1 MSSFDDFIWQNYGAY
16 LDFDGYAGP
25 QCVDLYRYYLRDV
38 LGVPQTPPVTG
49 ANQIFD
55 NAPAATFL
63 KIVNTPNGVPIKGD
77 IMIWNTNA
85 GGGYGHVGVVRTA
98 DVNKF
103 TSLDQNWP
111 VGGRCQ
117 KVLHNYNNVRGWLRR
132 K

>member
-1 MSSFDDFIWQNYGAY
+1 MSFDDFIWQNYGAY

-38 LGVPQTPPVTG
+38 LSVPQTPPVKG

-85 GGGYGHVGVVRTA
+85 GGGYGHVGIVRTA
-98 DVNKF
+98 NVNSF
-103 TSLDQNWP
+103 TSFDQNWP
-111 VGGRCQ
+111 TGSVCK
-117 KVLHNYNNVRGWLRR
+117 KVLHNYNNVRGWLRKR
-132 K
+132 